1 MTDSFRLY
9 RRLLAYIKP
18 YWRVSA
24 LSVLAMAA
32 VAGATPLLSGQFEPL
47 LDESL
52 IARNPDAMW
61 RVPLTILLIACG
73 KSLAEYIS
81 SVSSQW
87 VANKAIEDLRRL
99 VFNHQMELPVTTHQA
114 QTTGRMLSRITYD
127 IPQVGAALST
137 AWIVVI
143 QDSLTIVALLA
154 FLFYKAWHLTLI
166 IFAIAPVVA
175 WIIRK
180 ASTGMRASNRLQ
192 QASMGEMTCAVE
204 EQLAGLREIKIF
216 GTQQHEAS
224 RFARIAT
231 QLRKETMRVVRIS
244 SANVPMVQVLAF
256 AAVAIVIFA
265 ASSLVESGQLTPGQ
279 FVAFIA
285 TMAMIFEPIRR
296 LTNINSTIQ
305 RGLAGAQSIF
315 ELLDLQAEEDRGLQ
329 KLERARGEIRFEN
342 VSFAYPGQET
352 PAVSDFTLS
361 IQPGETVAFVGASGS
376 GKTTLMALVAR
387 FFEATQGRIL
397 IDGMPLQDLPLNDL
411 RQQLAL
417 VGQHAALFDDSV
429 AHNIGY
435 GRQLASFDEIQ
446 EAARQA
452 HALEFINKLPQ
463 GFDSRIGSNG
473 NQLSGGQ
480 RQRLA
485 IARAFLKNAP
495 ILLLDE
501 ATSALDNESE
511 RVVREALVE
520 LRRDRTVLVVA
531 HRLTTIRDANRIV
544 VMERGRIVEIGTH
557 ESLMTAGGAYARLL
571 ASGEEIVG
579 DEPTPAG
586 LSETLAFNEA
596 VARG

>member
-1 MTDSFRLY
+1 MKESFLLY

-24 LSVLAMAA
+24 LSILAMAA
-32 VAGATPLLSGQFEPL
+32 VAAATPLLSAQFEPL

-52 IARNPDAMW
+52 IARNAEAMW

-87 VANKAIEDLRRL
+87 VANKAIEDLRRR
-99 VFNHQMELPVTTHQA
+99 VFEHQMLLPVATHQA
-114 QTTGRMLSRITYD
+114 QTSGRMLSRITYD

-143 QDSLTIVALLA
+143 QDSLTVIALLA
-154 FLFYKAWHLTLI
+154 FLLYKAWHLTLI
-166 IFAIAPVVA
+166 IFVIGPLVA

-180 ASTGMRASNRLQ
+180 ASSGMRTSNRAQ
-192 QASMGEMTCAVE
+192 QLRMGEMTNAVE

-216 GTQQHEAS
+216 GTQTHEAS

-231 QLRKETMRVVRIS
+231 ALRHETMRVVRIS

-256 AAVAIVIFA
+256 AAVAVVIFA

-296 LTNINSTIQ
+296 LTNINVTIQ

-315 ELLDLQAEEDRGLQ
+315 ELLDLAPEQDAGQR
-329 KLERARGEIRFEN
+329 KIERVRGEIRFEGLQ
-342 VSFAYPGQET
+342 FAYPNQASL
-352 PAVSDFTLS
+352 AVDGFSLTVS
-361 IQPGETVAFVGASGS
+361 PGETVAFVGASGS
-376 GKTTLMALVAR
+376 GKTTLIALVAR
-387 FFEATQGRIL
+387 FFEPQAGQIL
-397 IDGMPLQDLPLNDL
+397 IDGAPLQQMPLVTL
-411 RQQLAL
+411 RQQIAL

-429 AHNIGY
+429 ANNIAY
-435 GRQLASFDEIQ
+435 GRQGASMDDIRT
-446 EAARQA
+446 AAAQA
-452 HALEFINKLPQ
+452 HALEFIDKLPQ
-463 GFDSRIGSNG
+463 GFDTRIGANG
-473 NQLSGGQ
+473 NLLSGGQ

-485 IARAFLKNAP
+485 IARAFLKDAP

-520 LRRDRTVLVVA
+520 LRRNRTVLVVA
-531 HRLTTIRDANRIV
+531 HRLTTIRDAHRIV
-544 VMERGRIVEIGTH
+544 VMERGRIVETGNH
-557 ESLMTAGGAYARLL
+557 EQLLAANGAYAHLL
-571 ASGEEIVG
+571 ASGEDIVA
-579 DEPTPAG
+579 DEAAPG
-586 LSETLAFNEA
+586 
-596 VARG
+596 VG

>member
-1 MTDSFRLY
+1 MRDSFQLY

-24 LSVLAMAA
+24 LSILAMMA
-32 VAGATPLLSGQFEPL
+32 VAASTPLLTHQLQPL

-52 IARNPDAMW
+52 IAKNREAILW
-61 RVPLTILLIACG
+61 VPLTILLIACA
-73 KSLAEYIS
+73 KSFAEYVS

-99 VFNHQMELPVTTHQA
+99 VFNHQMDLPVSTHQA

-143 QDSLTIVALLA
+143 QDTLTILALLGY
-154 FLFYKAWHLTLI
+154 LFFKAWHLTLI
-166 IFAIAPVVA
+166 IFAIGPAVA

-180 ASTGMRASNRLQ
+180 ASTGMRASNRTQ
-192 QASMGEMTCAVE
+192 QNHMGDMTCAVE

-216 GTQQHEAS
+216 GTREHEAT

-231 QLRKETMRVVRIS
+231 RLRKETMRVVRIS

-256 AAVAIVIFA
+256 GAVSVVIFA
-265 ASSLVESGQLTPGQ
+265 ASRLAENSLLSPGE

-315 ELLDLQAEEDRGLQ
+315 ELLDLPAEADTGTQ
-329 KLERARGEIRFEN
+329 KIDRARGEIRFEHAT
-342 VSFAYPGQET
+342 FAYPGQET
-352 PAVSDFTLS
+352 PAVNDLS
-361 IQPGETVAFVGASGS
+361 LTIAPGETVAFVGASGS

-387 FFEATQGRIL
+387 FFELQSGRIL
-397 IDGMPLQDLPLNDL
+397 IDGVALQDMSLASL
-411 RQQLAL
+411 REQLAL

-429 AHNIGY
+429 VNNIAY
-435 GRQLASFDEIQ
+435 GRHGASQSDIET
-446 EAARQA
+446 AAAQA
-452 HALEFINKLPQ
+452 HALEFINKLTQ
-463 GFDSRIGSNG
+463 GFDTRIGTNG

-544 VMERGRIVEIGTH
+544 VMERGRIVEIGNH
-557 ESLMTAGGAYARLL
+557 EELLAANGAYARLL
-571 ASGEEIVG
+571 ASGEDIVEDSG
-579 DEPTPAG
+579 IAP
-586 LSETLAFNEA
+586 LSALQAFNETM
-596 VARG
+596 ARG

>member
-1 MTDSFRLY
+1 MHGMKESFLLY

-24 LSVLAMAA
+24 LSILAMAA
-32 VAGATPLLSGQFEPL
+32 VAAATPLLSAQFEPL

-52 IARNPDAMW
+52 IARNAEAMW

-87 VANKAIEDLRRL
+87 VANKAIEDLRRR
-99 VFNHQMELPVTTHQA
+99 VFEHQMLLPVATHQA
-114 QTTGRMLSRITYD
+114 QTSGRMLSRITYD

-143 QDSLTIVALLA
+143 QDSLTVIALLA
-154 FLFYKAWHLTLI
+154 FLLYKAWHLTLI
-166 IFAIAPVVA
+166 IFVIGPLVA

-180 ASTGMRASNRLQ
+180 ASSGMRTSNRAQ
-192 QASMGEMTCAVE
+192 QLRMGEMTNAVE

-216 GTQQHEAS
+216 GTQTHEAS

-231 QLRKETMRVVRIS
+231 ALRHETMRVVRIS

-256 AAVAIVIFA
+256 AAVAVVIFA

-296 LTNINSTIQ
+296 LTNINVTIQ

-315 ELLDLQAEEDRGLQ
+315 ELLDLAPEQDAGQR
-329 KLERARGEIRFEN
+329 KIERVRGEIRFEGLQ
-342 VSFAYPGQET
+342 FAYPNQASL
-352 PAVSDFTLS
+352 AVDGFSLTVS
-361 IQPGETVAFVGASGS
+361 PGETVAFVGASGS
-376 GKTTLMALVAR
+376 GKTTLIALVAR
-387 FFEATQGRIL
+387 FFEPQAGQIL
-397 IDGMPLQDLPLNDL
+397 IDGAPLQQMPLVTL
-411 RQQLAL
+411 RQQIAL

-429 AHNIGY
+429 ANNIAY
-435 GRQLASFDEIQ
+435 GRQGASMDDIRT
-446 EAARQA
+446 AAAQA
-452 HALEFINKLPQ
+452 HALEFIDKLPQ
-463 GFDSRIGSNG
+463 GFDTRIGANG
-473 NQLSGGQ
+473 NLLSGGQ

-485 IARAFLKNAP
+485 IARAFLKDAP

-520 LRRDRTVLVVA
+520 LRRNRTVLVVA
-531 HRLTTIRDANRIV
+531 HRLTTIRDAHRIV
-544 VMERGRIVEIGTH
+544 VMERGRIVETGNH
-557 ESLMTAGGAYARLL
+557 EQLLAANGAYAHLL
-571 ASGEEIVG
+571 ASGEDIVA
-579 DEPTPAG
+579 DEAAPG
-586 LSETLAFNEA
+586 
-596 VARG
+596 VG

>member
-1 MTDSFRLY
+1 MHGMKESFLLY

-24 LSVLAMAA
+24 LSILAMAA
-32 VAGATPLLSGQFEPL
+32 VAAATPLLSAQFEPL

-52 IARNPDAMW
+52 IARNAEAMW

-87 VANKAIEDLRRL
+87 VANKAIEDLRRR
-99 VFNHQMELPVTTHQA
+99 VFEHQMLLPVATHQA
-114 QTTGRMLSRITYD
+114 QTSGRMLSRITYD

-143 QDSLTIVALLA
+143 QDSLTVIALLA
-154 FLFYKAWHLTLI
+154 FLLYKAWHLTLI
-166 IFAIAPVVA
+166 IFVIGPLVA

-180 ASTGMRASNRLQ
+180 ASSGMRTSNRAQ
-192 QASMGEMTCAVE
+192 QLRMGEMTNAVE

-216 GTQQHEAS
+216 GTQTHEAS

-231 QLRKETMRVVRIS
+231 ALRHETMRVVRIS

-256 AAVAIVIFA
+256 AAVAVVIFA

-296 LTNINSTIQ
+296 LTNINVTIQ

-315 ELLDLQAEEDRGLQ
+315 ELLDLAPEQDAGQR
-329 KLERARGEIRFEN
+329 KIERVRGEIRFEGLQ
-342 VSFAYPGQET
+342 FAYPNQASL
-352 PAVSDFTLS
+352 AVDGFSLTVS
-361 IQPGETVAFVGASGS
+361 PGETVAFVGASGS
-376 GKTTLMALVAR
+376 GKTTLIALVAR
-387 FFEATQGRIL
+387 FFEPQTGQIL
-397 IDGMPLQDLPLNDL
+397 IDGAPLQQMPLVTL
-411 RQQLAL
+411 RQQIAL

-429 AHNIGY
+429 ANNIAY
-435 GRQLASFDEIQ
+435 GRQGASMDDIRT
-446 EAARQA
+446 AAAQA
-452 HALEFINKLPQ
+452 HALEFIDKLPQ
-463 GFDSRIGSNG
+463 GFDTRIGANG
-473 NQLSGGQ
+473 NLLSGGQ

-485 IARAFLKNAP
+485 IARAFLKDAP

-520 LRRDRTVLVVA
+520 LRRNRTVLVVA
-531 HRLTTIRDANRIV
+531 HRLTTIRDAHRIV
-544 VMERGRIVEIGTH
+544 VMERGRIVETGNH
-557 ESLMTAGGAYARLL
+557 EQLLAANGAYAHLL
-571 ASGEEIVG
+571 ASGEDIVA
-579 DEPTPAG
+579 DEAAPG
-586 LSETLAFNEA
+586 
-596 VARG
+596 VG

>member
-1 MTDSFRLY
+1 MRGMKESLLLY

-18 YWRVSA
+18 YWRVSM
-24 LSVLAMAA
+24 LSVLAMMGVAA
-32 VAGATPLLSGQFEPL
+32 ATPLLSSQFEPL

-61 RVPLTILLIACG
+61 QVPLTILLIACG
-73 KSLAEYIS
+73 KSIAEYIS

-87 VANKAIEDLRRL
+87 VANKAIEDLRRK
-99 VFNHQMELPVTTHQA
+99 VFEHQMQLPVGTHQA
-114 QTTGRMLSRITYD
+114 QTSGRMLSRITYD

-143 QDSLTIVALLA
+143 QDTLTVLALLA
-154 FLFYKAWHLTLI
+154 FLLYKAWHLTLI
-166 IFAIAPVVA
+166 IFVIGPLVA

-180 ASTGMRASNRLQ
+180 ASSGMRTSNRAQ
-192 QASMGEMTCAVE
+192 QLRMGEMTSAVE
-204 EQLAGLREIKIF
+204 EQLSGLREIKIF
-216 GTQQHEAS
+216 GTQAHEAS

-231 QLRKETMRVVRIS
+231 ALRHETMRVVRIS

-256 AAVAIVIFA
+256 AAVAVVIFA

-296 LTNINSTIQ
+296 LTNINATIQ

-315 ELLDLQAEEDRGLQ
+315 ELLDLAP
-329 KLERARGEIRFEN
+329 ERDEGTLAIAKARGEIRFEG
-342 VSFAYPGQET
+342 VRFAYPGQQS
-352 PAVSDFTLS
+352 PAVADFDLQIS
-361 IQPGETVAFVGASGS
+361 PGETVAFVGASGS

-387 FFEATQGRIL
+387 FFEPQQGRIL
-397 IDGMPLQDLPLNDL
+397 IDGVALPDMPLTAL
-411 RQQLAL
+411 RSQIAL

-429 AHNIGY
+429 ANNIAY
-435 GRQLASFDEIQ
+435 GRQGASAAEIRT
-446 EAARQA
+446 AAAQA
-452 HALEFINKLPQ
+452 HALEFIDKLPQ
-463 GFDSRIGSNG
+463 GFDSRIGANG
-473 NQLSGGQ
+473 NLLSGGQ

-520 LRRDRTVLVVA
+520 LRRNRTVLVVA
-531 HRLTTIRDANRIV
+531 HRLTTIRDSHRIV
-544 VMERGRIVEIGTH
+544 VMERGRIVETGNH
-557 ESLMTAGGAYARLL
+557 EQLLAANGAYARLL
-571 ASGEEIVG
+571 ASGEDIVA
-579 DEPTPAG
+579 DEQG
-586 LSETLAFNEA
+586 
-596 VARG
+596 

>member
-1 MTDSFRLY
+1 MRGMKESLLLY

-18 YWRVSA
+18 YWRVSM
-24 LSVLAMAA
+24 LSVLAMMGVAA
-32 VAGATPLLSGQFEPL
+32 ATPLLSSQFEPL

-61 RVPLTILLIACG
+61 QVPLTILLIACG
-73 KSLAEYIS
+73 KSIAEYIS

-87 VANKAIEDLRRL
+87 VANKAIEDLRRK
-99 VFNHQMELPVTTHQA
+99 VFEHQMQLPVGTHQE
-114 QTTGRMLSRITYD
+114 QTSGRMLSRITYD

-143 QDSLTIVALLA
+143 QDTLTVLALLA
-154 FLFYKAWHLTLI
+154 FLLYKAWHLTLI
-166 IFAIAPVVA
+166 IFVIGPLVA

-180 ASTGMRASNRLQ
+180 ASSGMRTSNRAQ
-192 QASMGEMTCAVE
+192 QLRMGEMTSAVE
-204 EQLAGLREIKIF
+204 EQLSGLREIKIF
-216 GTQQHEAS
+216 GTQAHEAS

-231 QLRKETMRVVRIS
+231 ALRHETMRVVRIS

-256 AAVAIVIFA
+256 AAVAVVIFA

-296 LTNINSTIQ
+296 LTNINATIQ

-315 ELLDLQAEEDRGLQ
+315 ELLDLAP
-329 KLERARGEIRFEN
+329 ERDEGTLAIAKARGEIRFEG
-342 VSFAYPGQET
+342 VRFAYPGQQS
-352 PAVSDFTLS
+352 PAVADFDLQIS
-361 IQPGETVAFVGASGS
+361 PGETVAFVGASGS

-387 FFEATQGRIL
+387 FFEPQQGRIL
-397 IDGMPLQDLPLNDL
+397 IDGVALPDMPLTAL
-411 RQQLAL
+411 RSQIAL

-429 AHNIGY
+429 ANNIAY
-435 GRQLASFDEIQ
+435 GRQGASAAEIR
-446 EAARQA
+446 AAAAQA
-452 HALEFINKLPQ
+452 HALEFIDKLPQ
-463 GFDSRIGSNG
+463 GFDSRIGANG
-473 NQLSGGQ
+473 NLLSGGQ

-520 LRRDRTVLVVA
+520 LRRNRTVLVVA
-531 HRLTTIRDANRIV
+531 HRLTTIRDSHRIV
-544 VMERGRIVEIGTH
+544 VMERGRIVETGNH
-557 ESLMTAGGAYARLL
+557 EQLLAANGAYARLL
-571 ASGEEIVG
+571 ASGEDIVA
-579 DEPTPAG
+579 DEQA
-586 LSETLAFNEA
+586 
-596 VARG
+596 

>member
-1 MTDSFRLY
+1 MKDSFRLY
-9 RRLLAYIKP
+9 KRLLAYIKP

-24 LSVLAMAA
+24 LSVLAMMA
-32 VAGATPLLSGQFEPL
+32 VAAATPLLSGQFEPL

-52 IARNPDAMW
+52 IARDPDAMW
-61 RVPLTILLIACG
+61 QVPLTILLIACA
-73 KSLAEYIS
+73 KSVAEYIS

-99 VFNHQMELPVTTHQA
+99 VFDHQMELPVSAHQA
-114 QTTGRMLSRITYD
+114 QTSGRMLSRISYD

-143 QDSLTIVALLA
+143 QDSLTVIALLA

-166 IFAIAPVVA
+166 IFAIGPVVA
-175 WIIRK
+175 FIIHK
-180 ASTGMRASNRLQ
+180 ASRGMRASNRSQ
-192 QASMGEMTCAVE
+192 QLAMAEMTSAVE

-216 GTQQHEAS
+216 GSQKRESARFSAIAS
-224 RFARIAT
+224 R
-231 QLRKETMRVVRIS
+231 LRKETMRVVRIS

-256 AAVAIVIFA
+256 AAVAVVIFA
-265 ASSLVESGQLTPGQ
+265 ASSLVKTGQLTPGQ

-296 LTNINSTIQ
+296 LTNINATIQ

-315 ELLDLQAEEDRGLQ
+315 ELLDLPAEVDQGRQ
-329 KLERARGEIRFEN
+329 PLERARGELRFEHLG
-342 VSFAYPGQET
+342 FAYPGQET
-352 PAVSDFTLS
+352 PALADFNLVV
-361 IQPGETVAFVGASGS
+361 QPGETVAFVGASGS

-387 FFEATQGRIL
+387 FFEAQQGRIL
-397 IDGMPLQDLPLNDL
+397 IDGVPLQDMPLATL
-411 RQQLAL
+411 RRQLAL

-429 AHNIGY
+429 ARNIGY
-435 GRQLASFDEIQ
+435 GREGASLEEIR
-446 EAARQA
+446 AAAGQA
-452 HALEFINKLPQ
+452 HAIEFIDKLAE

-485 IARAFLKNAP
+485 IARAFLKDAP

-544 VMERGRIVEIGTH
+544 VMERGRIVEIGSH
-557 ESLMTAGGAYARLL
+557 EELLAANGAYARLL

-579 DEPTPAG
+579 EETP
-586 LSETLAFNEA
+586 LAFSSNDFDEA